1 METVDSTETPGFLW
15 IIHSILKMEGVLY
28 SEMILISSYN
38 TRRYNGFI
46 QKVPHYLHTEYIE
59 LIVPQNQWFSGSF
72 SSHSPPP

>member
-1 METVDSTETPGFLW
+1 
-15 IIHSILKMEGVLY
+15 MEGVLY

-59 LIVPQNQWFSGSF
+59 LIVPQNQ
-72 SSHSPPP
+72 